1 MLGFNT
7 KRPFCKRGNK
17 LQDAM
22 FVQETCLRKGATIVC
37 AAQHKTFRVAQT
49 AIVMRIDLEGSNAK
63 Q

>member
-1 MLGFNT
+1 MLGLNT

-37 AAQHKTFRVAQT
+37 AAQHKRVAQT